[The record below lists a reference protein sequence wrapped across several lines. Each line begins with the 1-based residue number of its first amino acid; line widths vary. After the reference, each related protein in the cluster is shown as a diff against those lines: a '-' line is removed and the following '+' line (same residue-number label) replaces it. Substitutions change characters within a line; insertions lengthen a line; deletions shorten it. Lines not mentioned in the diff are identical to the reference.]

1 MGILFSMTCYFR
13 NLDHAF
19 RRAGLQIDS
28 DNRKRVDMIIH
39 EMVGVEYKDCTRTWA
54 AVKEL
59 LKDEDAFVERLRSEC
74 QARNIYLDY

>member
-1 MGILFSMTCYFR
+1 MTCYFR
-13 NLDHAF
+13 HLDPVF
-19 RRAGLQIDS
+19 RKAGLQIDI

-39 EMVGVEYKDCTRTWA
+39 DMVGVKYKDCSQTWA

-59 LKDEDAFVERLRSEC
+59 LEDEDAFVERLRAEC